1 MTVENTITTVKGQQ
15 ILQQEVSKQKVNIKL
30 KENKNIILFISD
42 FLVMIP

>member
-15 ILQQEVSKQKVNIKL
+15 ILQQEVNRQKVNIKL

>member
-15 ILQQEVSKQKVNIKL
+15 ILQQEVSRQKVNIKL
-30 KENKNIILFISD
+30 NENKNIILFISD